1 MLEKYYEREIQIKL
15 WKTKGESGTKE
26 RESSVY
32 YYINYSYTTL
42 LNIRTIYLYYI
53 YIILL
58 KINKINF
65 LHIKGCRLLQ
75 YHLHDLLILI

>member
-1 MLEKYYEREIQIKL
+1 MENER
-15 WKTKGESGTKE
+15 ESGTKE

-53 YIILL
+53 ILL

-65 LHIKGCRLLQ
+65 LHIKCCRLLQ
-75 YHLHDLLILI
+75 YHLHVLLILINVIEIYIINCQAKQK